1 MTSRDCEP
9 HACPKHAQRGHVLAL
24 CRGGH
29 VCELLP
35 VSFILS
41 VPSLEDLSPDELD
54 SLYTQVA
61 ALEAD
66 LRARLLTRRPIPLPV
81 RALTLDQAVMMLGCS
96 RAWLGRKTNWT
107 KYGGYL
113 DLDRRVKF
121 SEAALAAYVSR
132 RGQV

>member
-1 MTSRDCEP
+1 MTSRGCEP
-9 HACPKHAQRGHVLAL
+9 HGCPKHAQRGHVLAR

-29 VCELLP
+29 VHELLP

-66 LRARLLTRRPIPLPV
+66 LRARLLARRPIPPPD

-96 RAWLGRKTNWT
+96 RAWLGRKANWT

-132 RGQV
+132 RGRV